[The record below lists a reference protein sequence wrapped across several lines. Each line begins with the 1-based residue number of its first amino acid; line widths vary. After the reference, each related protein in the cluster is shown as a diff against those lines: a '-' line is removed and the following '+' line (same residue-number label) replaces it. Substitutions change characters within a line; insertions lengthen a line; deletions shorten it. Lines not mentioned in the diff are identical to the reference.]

1 MHIARILDG
10 KAVATQVREQV
21 KASVEDFTARR
32 SRPPS
37 LHVVLVGDDPSSR
50 VYVRNKNAAA
60 KKVGIDSVTHTL
72 PATTSEEEIL
82 ALVSRLNADDAVDA
96 ILVQLPLPKGI
107 NESRVID
114 AISPLK
120 DADGLHPLNAGLLV
134 AGRPRLVPCTP
145 QGCMRLIDE
154 AGIAL
159 KGQHAVVVGRS
170 LLMGKPMA
178 QLLLAQH
185 ATVTIAHSRTR
196 DLPLLCARADVLVAA
211 VGRARM
217 IKGDW
222 IACGAVVIDVG
233 INQLESG
240 ELVGDVDF
248 EPACERARAITPVPG
263 GVGPVTIAYLLKN
276 TVAAAELRANLSA
289 GDTTKLP

>member
-1 MHIARILDG
+1 MCVARVLDG
-10 KAVATQVREQV
+10 KIVAAQVRQQV
-21 KASVEDFTARR
+21 KASVENFTACH

-37 LHVVLVGDDPSSR
+37 LHVVLVGEDPSSR

-60 KKVGIDSVTHTL
+60 KKVGINSVTHTL
-72 PATTSEEEIL
+72 PATTSEEEVL
-82 ALVSRLNADDAVDA
+82 ALVSRLNTDDAVDA
-96 ILVQLPLPKGI
+96 ILVQMPLPRSI

-114 AISPLK
+114 AIAPLK
-120 DADGLHPLNAGLLV
+120 DADGLHPLNAGLLM

-145 QGCMRLIDE
+145 QGCIRLIE
-154 AGIAL
+154 ESGIAL

-185 ATVTIAHSRTR
+185 ATVTIAHSHTR
-196 DLPLLCARADVLVAA
+196 DLPELCARADVLVVA
-211 VGRARM
+211 VGRPRM
-217 IKGDW
+217 IKADW
-222 IACGAVVIDVG
+222 IRSGAVVVDVG

-248 EPACERARAITPVPG
+248 EPARERASAITPVPG
-263 GVGPVTIAYLLKN
+263 GVGPMTIAYLLKN
-276 TVAAAELRANLSA
+276 TAAAAEQRVNLSA
-289 GDTTKLP
+289 GNTTKLR